1 MVTNS
6 LNTIE
11 TKALS
16 LFVGRKSA
24 AGRWAICLL
33 LCFLGVPVA
42 ADNGK
47 ADALIAQF
55 DASDGAVGPANR
67 FFAFLD
73 GENFTDGKI
82 VLAKGMHADS
92 VRQKVWYWAAE
103 WYNDVQNYQR
113 AQAYALKALPLYRHA
128 NADKAD
134 CLNLLGIVNVRLG
147 NMSVA
152 ADYAKQCVDI
162 DIRLGNPDRIS
173 SGLNTLAGIYM
184 AGDQAKEAEHYIL
197 QALQYAGKA
206 DNPTRKAVLLGMAS
220 EVYHKL
226 NDDIRSLSY
235 ASQAFALDSVGGNEG
250 KMAIRLTQMASAL
263 AGQKRYSEAES
274 TYRRALIMLRRTGN
288 AHSEGIAIN
297 QLGFVLAKD
306 NRHEEAVACFRQASA
321 IFARMGDLYNDVHS
335 HKGLYE
341 SLWTVNPDSARIA
354 LETYHTLKDSLY
366 HQVSASALARYNAEF
381 GADRLQEEVEEH
393 RHAHRR
399 TSLLAVGGGNFSPLR
414 VLLYAK
420 AFQAQ
425 IQEDA
430 GIHQDG
436 GASPAVGGCFR

>member
-11 TKALS
+11 TKALC

-134 CLNLLGIVNVRLG
+134 CLNLLGIV
-147 NMSVA
+147 
-152 ADYAKQCVDI
+152 
-162 DIRLGNPDRIS
+162 
-173 SGLNTLAGIYM
+173 
-184 AGDQAKEAEHYIL
+184 
-197 QALQYAGKA
+197 
-206 DNPTRKAVLLGMAS
+206 
-220 EVYHKL
+220 
-226 NDDIRSLSY
+226 
-235 ASQAFALDSVGGNEG
+235 
-250 KMAIRLTQMASAL
+250 
-263 AGQKRYSEAES
+263 
-274 TYRRALIMLRRTGN
+274 
-288 AHSEGIAIN
+288 
-297 QLGFVLAKD
+297 LAKD

-381 GADRLQEEVEEH
+381 GADRLQEEAEEH

-399 TSLLAVGGGNFSPLR
+399 TSLLAVGGNFSPLR
-414 VLLYAK
+414 VPLYAK

-430 GIHQDG
+430 GVHQDG